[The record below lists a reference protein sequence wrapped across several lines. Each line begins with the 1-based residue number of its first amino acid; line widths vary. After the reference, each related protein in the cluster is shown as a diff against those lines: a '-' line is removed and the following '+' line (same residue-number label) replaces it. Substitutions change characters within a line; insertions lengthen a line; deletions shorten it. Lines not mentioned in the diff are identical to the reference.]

1 MNTPLLPNADQALV
15 DEDKLS
21 GYALNPQHPLG
32 QHKARVFQAALGIGQ
47 DDWEYLRD
55 QILAAIPTAAVATV
69 RVISFGTLY
78 DVPILV
84 EGLNGQTHEVT
95 TAWFVANDD
104 DRPKLVSTY
113 VNVP

>member
-1 MNTPLLPNADQALV
+1 MAAQGARLP
-15 DEDKLS
+15 
-21 GYALNPQHPLG
+21 P
-32 QHKARVFQAALGIGQ
+32 ALGIGR
-47 DDWEYLRD
+47 DDWQYLRD
-55 QILAAIPTAAVATV
+55 RILEAVPSATVATV
-69 RVISFGTLY
+69 RVRTFGTLY

-95 TAWFVANDD
+95 TAWIVIPDD

>member
-1 MNTPLLPNADQALV
+1 MNTPRLPNADRATV

-21 GYALNPQHPLG
+21 GYALNREHPLG
-32 QHKARVFQAALGIGQ
+32 RHKARVFQSALGIGQ

-55 QILAAIPTAAVATV
+55 QFLAAIPSATVATV
-69 RVISFGTLY
+69 RVTSFGTLY
-78 DVPILV
+78 EVPMLI
-84 EGLNGQTHEVT
+84 EGLNGETHEVT